1 MQDAIQSHLKMLG
14 QIARKAI
21 DVELRWLREQ
31 ASVVRVGRSNNVL
44 LIADGE
50 LTWSVAYSRDNA
62 AV

>member
-44 LIADGE
+44 LPVRG
-50 LTWSVAYSRDNA
+50 TMKMSVM
-62 AV
+62 